1 MEDDGEND
9 DARKAFEDYIASA
22 FPEEKKRNR
31 SAVICRNLEQR
42 IIRHLKGS
50 NDEDKLFRHYVKK
63 TGFSLLDLPAAG
75 VRDELVVAIKEEKQ
89 VSKHL
94 AS

>member
-9 DARKAFEDYIASA
+9 DTRKAFEDYIASA

-31 SAVICRNLEQR
+31 SVVICRNLEQR

-50 NDEDKLFRHYVKK
+50 NKEDKVFRHYVKK
-63 TGFSLLDLPAAG
+63 TGFSLLNLPTAG
-75 VRDELVVAIKEEKQ
+75 AQDELVVVIKKGKQ
-89 VSKHL
+89 VSTRTF
-94 AS
+94 

>member
-31 SAVICRNLEQR
+31 SVVICRNLEQR

-50 NDEDKLFRHYVKK
+50 NKEDKAFGHYVKK
-63 TGFSLLDLPAAG
+63 TGFSLLNLPTARAQ
-75 VRDELVVAIKEEKQ
+75 DELVVAIKKGNM
-89 VSKHL
+89 
-94 AS
+94 

>member
-42 IIRHLKGS
+42 I
-50 NDEDKLFRHYVKK
+50 YK
-63 TGFSLLDLPAAG
+63 TFE
-75 VRDELVVAIKEEKQ
+75 RE
-89 VSKHL
+89 
-94 AS
+94 

>member
-9 DARKAFEDYIASA
+9 DARKAFEDYITSA

-31 SAVICRNLEQR
+31 SVVIFRNLEQR

-50 NDEDKLFRHYVKK
+50 KKEDEVFCHYVKK
-63 TGFSLLDLPAAG
+63 TGFSLLNLPTAG
-75 VRDELVVAIKEEKQ
+75 AQ
-89 VSKHL
+89 
-94 AS
+94 